1 MATTYT
7 TELQK
12 LYVAYFNRP
21 ADPTGLAFWNTVVTN
36 AGGSTAA
43 VSAEFAKSA
52 EYTAIYKDMS
62 NTQIITQVYQNLF
75 GHAPD
80 PVGRTFWV
88 KALDDKIFT
97 IDQIVAEVAN
107 GAQGTDKTAFANK
120 TTAAVAFTTAVDT
133 AAEIEAYSGAEANA
147 VAKTFIAG
155 ITTDASLATALTPA
169 TLDATVAAVVKAG
182 TAFTLAGGL
191 ADLDAANDAIPAFF
205 KSLNALDLD
214 GDGDATTAPD
224 AADIAAEVTA
234 ADAAVG
240 VQVTAAGGTYAG
252 SAAVK
257 AAVLADTQAA
267 LNTALT
273 AAQKTY
279 TDAVT
284 AAGKV
289 AGLNAAVTAAA
300 AADANLTAL
309 TKAELNTKAVQAAA
323 EASYETLNGGLD
335 VTITTATGATE
346 TTVGGVDLLVV
357 NASGNLVLA
366 TGITEATNPGVTA
379 LLNAV
384 KAELVAVKAVDA
396 GTSAKAAADLDVAI
410 HDVGSP
416 AETAALA
423 VLGGEFTITTPKNV
437 AAPTAVEVQTE
448 ILGLKGALAAA
459 APGAPTVAAQAALDA
474 FNAPVTGAV
483 AVYLAANTDPLSAAV
498 TTAATGVTNAT
509 KAVTDL
515 DKAVIELSTANGHA
529 ATLTG
534 LNDAVTA
541 ATAAFADNDFVAPV
555 VATGFHGATTG
566 VDVFLA
572 GATAGTIA
580 NFGLQGKD
588 VLYVGNDVTLNTGA
602 LSTGVASTLEVFL
615 IQNGANTDV
624 HLETKSFGS
633 ATADQVVITLAG
645 VNVADLTYSA
655 GIISHV

>member
-21 ADPTGLAFWNTVVTN
+21 ADPAGLEFWNTAVTN

-43 VSAEFAKSA
+43 ASAAFAASA
-52 EYTAIYKDMS
+52 EYKAAFAGMNS
-62 NTQIITQVYQNLF
+62 TQIITQIYSNLF
-75 GHAPD
+75 SRAPD
-80 PVGRTFWV
+80 AAGRDFWV

-107 GAQGTDKTAFANK
+107 GAQTSDKTTFNNK
-120 TTAAVAFTTAVDT
+120 ATAAAAFTTALDT
-133 AAEIEAYSGAEANA
+133 AAEKDAYTGAAANA
-147 VAKTFIAG
+147 AAKAFIAG

-169 TLDATVAAVVKAG
+169 NLDASVAVVVKAG
-182 TAFTLAGGL
+182 TPFTLAGGL

-240 VQVTAAGGTYAG
+240 AAVTAAGGTYAG

-267 LNTALT
+267 LDTALT

-289 AGLNAAVTAAA
+289 AGLSAAVTAAA

-309 TKAELNTKAVQAAA
+309 TKAELATKAAQAAA
-323 EASYETLNGGLD
+323 EASYETTSGGAIAID
-335 VTITTATGATE
+335 PTTGA
-346 TTVGGVDLLVV
+346 VAGLLVV

-366 TGITEATNPGVTA
+366 GGVTETTNPGVTA

-384 KAELVAVKAVDA
+384 KAELVAAKAVVA
-396 GTSAKAAADLDVAI
+396 GTDAKAAADLDVAI
-410 HDVGSP
+410 HDNGGAGEV
-416 AETAALA
+416 AALA
-423 VLGGEFTITTPKNV
+423 QLGSAFTITTPKS
-437 AAPTAVEVQTE
+437 AATPTAVEVQTE
-448 ILGLKGALAAA
+448 ILGLKGAVAAGTPGAAA
-459 APGAPTVAAQAALDA
+459 ALTA
-474 FNAPVTGAV
+474 FEGEVTT
-483 AVYLAANTDPLSAAV
+483 YLAASTDPLSGAVTAAAAAV
-498 TTAATGVTNAT
+498 KTATT
-509 KAVTDL
+509 AVTDL
-515 DKAVIELSTANGHA
+515 DKAVIDLATAKGHEA
-529 ATLTG
+529 SLTS

-541 ATAAFADNDFVAPV
+541 ATAAFAANDFVAPV
-555 VATGFHGATTG
+555 TATGFVGATTG
-566 VDVFLA
+566 VDIYLV
-572 GATAGTIA
+572 GASAGTIA

-588 VLYVGNDVTLNTGA
+588 VLYVGNDVTLNSGA

-624 HLETKSFGS
+624 HVETKSFGS